1 MPDPLGGVFDRAPVP
16 ASVLV
21 NARGAAGLGA
31 VVLCLLLIGLY
42 IYRRRP
48 YILQWAVAWLLIAT
62 SLALMSRDWMTIA
75 GGRAVIGLAQLLNL
89 WAALI
94 FVLSADSIRQQPRFT
109 LRDLWFVVPLILWFG
124 LAPVPLGLHAV
135 LVPGYFLTAAMY
147 LIAALA
153 FALLFRTTRLVG
165 AAALTVTFLL
175 LAVVHGWLMYAGAR
189 DFSSWNTSALSALVP
204 AALVAL
210 VAGLAMHVLVFEDI
224 TWELRQTNRRLEA
237 AQVEL
242 EQLVITDPLTG
253 CHNRRFF
260 HAVIGREL
268 QRRWRYNTP
277 LSVLF
282 VDVDR
287 FKAVNDTLGH
297 EVGDAVLQRVADFL
311 RRNVR
316 EADYLFR
323 WGGDEFLVLIACSGT
338 EAERKASDL
347 QEAFADSIAADKYPD
362 GFGLSIGSAESPADT
377 RDVMTVIR
385 EADARMYRVKSRDGR
400 ARRRARA

>member
-1 MPDPLGGVFDRAPVP
+1 MPDFLSGVFDRAPVP
-16 ASVLV
+16 VAVLV
-21 NARGAAGLGA
+21 NPRGAASLGA
-31 VVLCLLLIGLY
+31 LILCLLLIGLY
-42 IYRRRP
+42 IYRRRS
-48 YILQWAVAWLLIAT
+48 YILQWAVGWLLIA
-62 SLALMSRDWMTIA
+62 LALALLSREWTTAA
-75 GGRAVIGLAQLLNL
+75 GGRAIVGLSQLLNL
-89 WAALI
+89 WATLI
-94 FVLSADSIRQQPRFT
+94 FVLSADSVRQQPRFAP
-109 LRDLWFVVPLILWFG
+109 RDLWYSVPLVLWFSLSP
-124 LAPVPLGLHAV
+124 LALGLQAV
-135 LVPGYFLTAAMY
+135 LVPGYFLSAAMY

-153 FALLFRTTRLVG
+153 FAILFRTTRLVG
-165 AAALTVTFLL
+165 ALAVAVSFLL
-175 LAVVHGWLMYAGAR
+175 LGVVHGWLMWAGVR
-189 DFSSWNTSALSALVP
+189 DISTWNTTALTALVP

-210 VAGLAMHVLVFEDI
+210 AAGLGMHVLVFEDI

-268 QRRWRYNTP
+268 QRRRRYDTP

-311 RRNVR
+311 RRYVR

-323 WGGDEFLVLIACSGT
+323 WGGDEFLVLIACSAE
-338 EAERKASDL
+338 EAEIKAAEL
-347 QEAFADSIAADKYPD
+347 QQAFADSIVGDDYPE
-362 GFGLSIGSAESPADT
+362 GFGLSIGSAEIPGDT
-377 RDVMTVIR
+377 RDVMSVIR
-385 EADARMYRVKSRDGR
+385 EADARMYRAKAREH
-400 ARRRARA
+400 RRRKTRAV

>member
-1 MPDPLGGVFDRAPVP
+1 MPDSLGSVFDRAPVP
-16 ASVLV
+16 AAVLV
-21 NARGAAGLGA
+21 NARGAAALGA

-42 IYRRRP
+42 VYRRRS
-48 YILQWAVAWLLIAT
+48 YILQWAVGWLLIAA
-62 SLALMSRDWMTIA
+62 SLALMSRDWATIA

-94 FVLSADSIRQQPRFT
+94 FVLSADSIRQRPRFT
-109 LRDLWFVVPLILWFG
+109 PRDLWFVAPLVLWFG
-124 LAPVPLGLHAV
+124 LAPIALGLTAV

-153 FALLFRTTRLVG
+153 FALLFRTTQLVG
-165 AAALTVTFLL
+165 AAALTVAFLL
-175 LAVVHGWLMYAGAR
+175 LGAVHGWLMYAGVR
-189 DFSSWNTSALSALVP
+189 DITAWNTSALSALIP
-204 AALVAL
+204 AALIAL
-210 VAGLAMHVLVFEDI
+210 IAGLGMHVLVFEDI
-224 TWELRQTNRRLEA
+224 TWELRQTNHRLEA

-282 VDVDR
+282 VDVDQ

-297 EVGDAVLQRVADFL
+297 EIGDAVLQRVADFL

-323 WGGDEFLVLIACSGT
+323 WGGDEFLVLIACSGS
-338 EAERKASDL
+338 EADRKASEL
-347 QEAFADSIAADKYPD
+347 QQAFAESMVDDRYPE
-362 GFGLSIGSAESPADT
+362 GFGVSIGAAEIPADT
-377 RDVMTVIR
+377 RDVMTIIR
-385 EADARMYRVKSRDGR
+385 EADARMYRAKGRDR
-400 ARRRARA
+400 RRRARA

>member
-16 ASVLV
+16 VAVLV
-21 NARGAAGLGA
+21 NPRGAAALGA

-42 IYRRRP
+42 VYRRRP
-48 YILQWAVAWLLIAT
+48 YILQWSIGWLLIAF
-62 SLALMSRDWMTIA
+62 SLALTSRAWATAA
-75 GGRAVIGLAQLLNL
+75 GGRAIVGLAQLLNVC
-89 WAALI
+89 AALT
-94 FVLSADSIRQQPRFT
+94 FVLSADSVRQRPRFT
-109 LRDLWFVVPLILWFG
+109 VRDLWFLAPLVLWFG
-124 LAPVPLGLHAV
+124 LSPLALGLRAV
-135 LVPGYFLTAAMY
+135 LVPGYFLSAAMY
-147 LIAALA
+147 VIASLA
-153 FALLFRTTRLVG
+153 FALLFKTTRLVG
-165 AAALTVTFLL
+165 AAALGVAFLL
-175 LAVVHGWLMYAGAR
+175 LAGIHGWLMYEGVR
-189 DFSSWNTSALSALVP
+189 DISAWNTSALTALVP

-210 VAGLAMHVLVFEDI
+210 VAGLGMHVLVFEDI
-224 TWELRQTNRRLEA
+224 TFELRQTNRRLEA

-268 QRRWRYNTP
+268 QRRRRYDTP

-287 FKAVNDTLGH
+287 FKAINDTLGH

-323 WGGDEFLVLIACSGT
+323 WGGDEFLVLIACSAG
-338 EAERKASDL
+338 EADRKASEL
-347 QEAFADSIAADKYPD
+347 QHAFAESIVGEEYPD
-362 GFGLSIGSAESPADT
+362 GFGLSIGSAEIPGDT
-377 RDVMTVIR
+377 RDVMTIIR
-385 EADARMYRVKSRDGR
+385 EADARMYRAKSRD
-400 ARRRARA
+400 RRRRKPRAV